1 MRLVPTSDR
10 LLIMPAKR
18 QETTSSGIIIPET
31 AKDKPVQG
39 KVVAIGEGKVNNDG
53 TLIPMRIQMDDE
65 VLYNKHAGTEVS
77 MDGDVY
83 LLMKESDVLAILYK
97 D

>member
-1 MRLVPTSDR
+1 
-10 LLIMPAKR
+10 MPAKR

-53 TLIPMRIQMDDE
+53 TLIPMRIELDDE

-77 MDGDVY
+77 MDGEVY
-83 LLMKESDVLAILYK
+83 LLMKESDILAILYK

>member
-1 MRLVPTSDR
+1 MRLVPTADR
-10 LLIMPAKR
+10 LLVMPIKK

-31 AKDKPVQG
+31 AKEKPVQG
-39 KVVAIGEGKVNNDG
+39 KVVAIGEGKISNDG
-53 TLIPMRIQMDDE
+53 TLIPMRIQMDDDI
-65 VLYNKHAGTEVS
+65 LFAKHAGTEVT
-77 MDGDVY
+77 MDGEIY